1 MRTST
6 SLVKTSAGHRAF
18 PVPTGAGVTWSGL
31 AGSGLAGAAR
41 WAAVVLLAT
50 GVVVMHALLGP
61 GPAAHAT
68 AQTSSATAAVA
79 SAPADAPKISGQ
91 QSGQQSGQVSGHDCV
106 HCQGADHATSLG
118 HLCLA
123 VAGGLLLAGVAAWAR
138 RRHRLPALDLD
149 VRLVGRARRLP
160 ARVVL
165 GVPPWTHLSLAQLS
179 LLRV

>member
-1 MRTST
+1 M
-6 SLVKTSAGHRAF
+6 
-18 PVPTGAGVTWSGL
+18 
-31 AGSGLAGAAR
+31 
-41 WAAVVLLAT
+41 VLLAT
-50 GVVVMHALLGP
+50 GVVVMHALLGL

-79 SAPADAPKISGQ
+79 AAPGDAPKISGQ
-91 QSGQQSGQVSGHDCV
+91 QSGQESGQESGQGSGHDCV

-123 VAGGLLLAGVAAWAR
+123 VAGGLLLAGAAAWAR
-138 RRHRLPALDLD
+138 RLPALDLD

-165 GVPPWTHLSLAQLS
+165 DVPPWTHLSLAQLS